1 MSKSASAPRNGPKRG
16 TGREIAYRVLRSR
29 ILDLTLEPGTPLEE
43 AVLVRDLRLSRTP
56 LREAFVRLASENLVE
71 LLPNRGARVAEI
83 TVTQLS
89 QYFEALALMQRAT
102 HRWAATR
109 RTDRDLR
116 QIAAHRDAFV
126 KGARQDTIAVP
137 ELNRA
142 FHAAIAACCGNSH
155 VSKLYNELLD
165 QGLRLARL
173 TLDHVASATHT
184 PEMHTER
191 LIAEHA
197 AIFDAI
203 EGRDPEAADRLASS
217 HNDLFRRRLYDYF
230 VNRRNAAADLVSL
243 AQSG

>member
-1 MSKSASAPRNGPKRG
+1 MSKQASALRNGPRRG
-16 TGREIAYRVLRSR
+16 TGREVAYQVLRSR

-109 RTDRDLR
+109 RSDRDLK
-116 QIAAHRDAFV
+116 QIAVHRDAFV
-126 KGARQDTIAVP
+126 KGARQDTVTVP

-173 TLDHVASATHT
+173 TIDQVASKTHT
-184 PEMHTER
+184 PAMHTET

-203 EGRDPEAADRLASS
+203 EGGDAEAADRLANA
-217 HNDLFRRRLYDYF
+217 HNDLFRRRLYEYF
-230 VNRRNAAADLVSL
+230 VNRRSTAADLVSL
-243 AQSG
+243 AESG

>member
-1 MSKSASAPRNGPKRG
+1 MSARGRRGGPRRG
-16 TGREIAYRVLRSR
+16 TGREVAYQRLRAR
-29 ILDLTLEPGTPLEE
+29 ILNLTLEPGVPLDE
-43 AVLVRDLRLSRTP
+43 AVLARDLQLSRTP

-109 RTDRDLR
+109 RSAKDL
-116 QIAAHRDAFV
+116 QEIAIHRDAFAQ
-126 KGARQDTIAVP
+126 GARQDTVKVP
-137 ELNRA
+137 ALNRA
-142 FHAAIAACCGNSH
+142 FHAAIAACCRNGH
-155 VSKLYNELLD
+155 VTKLYNELLD

-173 TLDHVASATHT
+173 TVDREASVAEP
-184 PEMHTER
+184 PEIYAET

-203 EGRDPEAADRLASS
+203 ARQDAEAADHLAAS
-217 HNDLFRRRLYDYF
+217 HNDLFRRRVYEYF
-230 VNRRNAAADLVSL
+230 VNRRNASADIVAL
-243 AQSG
+243 AVPG